1 MDENEIRSKIQRIVF
16 DVLQETGNDIVIL
29 EDDVINSS
37 FTANDAE
44 FSETVALASLEI
56 VSVIVEVENEFQIE
70 ISDDD
75 MFNFRTINDLVI
87 IVKNTSDIADN
98 GESE

>member
-44 FSETVALASLEI
+44 FSEKVALASLEI

-75 MFNFRTINDLVI
+75 MFNFRTINDLVR